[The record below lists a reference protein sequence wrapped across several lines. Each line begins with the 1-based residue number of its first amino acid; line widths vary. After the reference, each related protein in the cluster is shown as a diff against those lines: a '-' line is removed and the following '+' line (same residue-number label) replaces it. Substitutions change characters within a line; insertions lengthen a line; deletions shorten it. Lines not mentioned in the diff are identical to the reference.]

1 MGQEFFCLIQV
12 KELVPVNPQ
21 NAPRK
26 LVVGRRPGRDR
37 SGSGLG
43 RTGTIRP
50 QRASAWDRA
59 DRGGGG
65 RYAQRRGTCPR
76 GEAPSRTSSGGL
88 PEGFHLLPG
97 GMPGAHGRA
106 RLCQGYRRRSVRR
119 SLPHRAGPE
128 PFRLHPRPLRSVA
141 FMSALTPVPLRKT
154 SRERRGRALSLP
166 QQRPCWISLR
176 RRSLRLGTA
185 LKRTDPDR
193 LPDCVKK
200 AFRSAWRRVGRV
212 WI

>member
-1 MGQEFFCLIQV
+1 LGQKIFLFD
-12 KELVPVNPQ
+12 
-21 NAPRK
+21 
-26 LVVGRRPGRDR
+26 PG
-37 SGSGLG
+37 
-43 RTGTIRP
+43 
-50 QRASAWDRA
+50 Q
-59 DRGGGG
+59 
-65 RYAQRRGTCPR
+65 GTCPGKSAECSSQACGGEASGPR
-76 GEAPSRTSSGGL
+76 SIWERARADGDDKAAKGECLGQSRSRRRRSVCAATRNMPEGEAPSRTSSGGL